1 MLRIFQWVVRFFDW
15 LRVLDDRLE
24 ATWLKKGW
32 PEFAKWWLGGSIG
45 VGAFALLLACIPGA
59 ILLEINRLYQ
69 LLRVG
74 SLPGRGIDVRRAME
88 LRRRLCDRGN
98 DDRLRGVSLLH
109 AAGQESRTLK
119 AA

>member
-74 SLPGRGIDVRRAME
+74 GYP
-88 LRRRLCDRGN
+88 
-98 DDRLRGVSLLH
+98 
-109 AAGQESRTLK
+109 AAGLMYAGLWNFAVAFAIVAMTIAFVSCPFFMLQVKNRGH
-119 AA
+119 